1 MRALIIGAGVAGT
14 TAAMAL
20 RRAGW
25 DATVYEAY
33 EDSSS
38 LDLGAYLTVA
48 VNGLDALRAIDAH
61 HAVTADGFPTG
72 EMEFSSGTGKKL
84 GAMAMGPTLADGTVT
99 HTLRRADLYRRL
111 YEETMARGIEIE
123 HRKRLLGAEE
133 HPSGG
138 VTARFEDGTTARGEL
153 LVGADGLHSATRRII
168 DAAAPGPRYTGLGNT
183 GGFTRL
189 PGLPARPGGYQMVWG
204 RDCFFGYT
212 VSPDGEIWWFANPP
226 SKTEISREALREL
239 TTAQLREQLVRLLS
253 ADRTPGARIVASTTA
268 DFRLFNQYDLPRVPN
283 WRKGSMVIIG
293 DAAHA
298 VSPASGQG
306 CSLAF
311 EDAVALAQCLRDAD
325 SVGSALARYE
335 QLRRPRVERIVK
347 WGSSMNNTK
356 RQGILGRA
364 IRDLALPLILKRAGG
379 SEEMS
384 KMSWMFNHHIDWA
397 APAIA

>member
-1 MRALIIGAGVAGT
+1 MRALITGGGVAGT

-20 RRAGW
+20 QRAGW

-33 EDSSS
+33 DDSSG

-61 HAVTADGFPTG
+61 HLVTADGFPTG
-72 EMEFSSGTGKKL
+72 QMEFYSGTGKKL
-84 GAMAMGPTLADGTVT
+84 GAMAMGPTLDDGTVT

-111 YEETMARGIEIE
+111 YEEALARGIEIE
-123 HRKRLLGAEE
+123 HRKRLVAAEE
-133 HPSGG
+133 HSAGG
-138 VTARFEDGTTARGEL
+138 VMAHFDDGSSAHGEL
-153 LVGADGLHSATRRII
+153 LIGADGLHSATRKII
-168 DAAAPGPRYTGLGNT
+168 DPAAPTPRHTGLGNT
-183 GGFTRL
+183 GGFTRV
-189 PGLPARPGGYQMVWG
+189 PDLPAPPGAYQMVWG

-212 VSPDGEIWWFANPP
+212 LSPDGEIWWFANPP
-226 SKTEISREALREL
+226 SKTEIPPETLRSL
-239 TTAQLREQLVRLLS
+239 TTSELRDRLVQLLS

-268 DFRLFNQYDLPRVPN
+268 DFKLFNQYDLPRVPH

-311 EDAVALAQCLRDAD
+311 EDAVTLGQCLRDAD
-325 SVGSALARYE
+325 TVELALTHYE

-356 RQGILGRA
+356 RQGIVGRA
-364 IRDLALPLILKRAGG
+364 IRDLVLPLILKRAARP
-379 SEEMS
+379 EEMS
-384 KMSWMFNHHIDWA
+384 KMAWMFNHHIDWR